1 MNETLVNNTE
11 IINNEGLNIPFIN
24 LVVGII
30 LYIVVLIT
38 IFGNVLVLLAV
49 RMQKNLRTTFN
60 YYIVNLAI
68 TDLAVAVSAMSFKA
82 TQAFYGTYWPFGEF
96 LCAVWIFFDYGMTFV
111 SVFTLI
117 LISLDRFWSVTWS
130 QHYRQHHSKRLCLL
144 FMLVLWVPAWL
155 TDRLRHSKADECYWN
170 PALNFEFVFIV
181 AIVGHHLPFVVMIFC
196 FTRVYL
202 FMKKRAMKIYSGL
215 PAVVISTVQGQAT
228 GKDENKGT
236 ANIIEKSQQS
246 DSPIVRQLKKES
258 IIAAPRQMDLGE
270 ISVACSS
277 VKPAEQ
283 SIAKRNIEKYDRD
296 KKVFKTLTY
305 IIVGF
310 AVLWLPFHIVFDV
323 SIIYPDLIPE
333 AILETVFWMTY
344 LNSTVNPFLYN
355 FSSPSFRNAFRKILC
370 RFGN

>member
-11 IINNEGLNIPFIN
+11 IINNEGLHIPFIN

-130 QHYRQHHSKRLCLL
+130 QHYRQHHSKRLCLFSIWFVWL

-155 TDRLRHSKADECYWN
+155 TDRLRHSKADQCYWN

-246 DSPIVRQLKKES
+246 DSPIQCQVVCKRR
-258 IIAAPRQMDLGE
+258 ITAMNT
-270 ISVACSS
+270 V
-277 VKPAEQ
+277 VKRKIV
-283 SIAKRNIEKYDRD
+283 SGS
-296 KKVFKTLTY
+296 FKF
-305 IIVGF
+305 VQ
-310 AVLWLPFHIVFDV
+310 
-323 SIIYPDLIPE
+323 
-333 AILETVFWMTY
+333 ETVYKEEITPRGQY
-344 LNSTVNPFLYN
+344 SPLSDALLYIEV
-355 FSSPSFRNAFRKILC
+355 F
-370 RFGN
+370 